1 MVNCDGWTDCKR
13 KGALQAKT
21 GIGGL
26 TLSDDPFMKDN
37 DHCFSDDMT
46 LWPRIEYGHILAI
59 SSIARELIL
68 KSSCYL
74 GSNLKPTT
82 TLNRAS

>member
-1 MVNCDGWTDCKR
+1 MDGQIASEKER
-13 KGALQAKT
+13 YKQKLESV
-21 GIGGL
+21 GL

-37 DHCFSDDMT
+37 DHRFSDDMT
-46 LWPRIEYGHILAI
+46 LWPRIEYGHIFGYFI
-59 SSIARELIL
+59 NRRELIL